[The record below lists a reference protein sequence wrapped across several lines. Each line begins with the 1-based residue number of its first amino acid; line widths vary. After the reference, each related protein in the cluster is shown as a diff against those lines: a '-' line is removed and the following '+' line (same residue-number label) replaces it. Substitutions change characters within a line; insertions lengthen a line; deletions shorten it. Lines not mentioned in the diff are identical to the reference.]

1 MRRLFDLIMGNDTAV
16 AANGPGDATEQ
27 VAVAVLMV
35 EAARLDGHF
44 ETAERDRIQDLLARR
59 FGLTPWVAAEL
70 VTRAERTATESVA
83 WQGFTHTIKEAMDES
98 ERIGVL
104 ELLWEV
110 AYADGALHDYEASL
124 LRRAAGLL
132 YVGDRANGEARLRV
146 MAKLGIPR

>member
-1 MRRLFDLIMGNDTAV
+1 MRQILSILFGGEPAPAEQV
-16 AANGPGDATEQ
+16 PGLAPEQ

-44 ETAERDRIQDLLARR
+44 EAAERERVQDLLARR

-70 VTRAERTATESVA
+70 VARAERTATESVA
-83 WQGFTHTIKEAMDES
+83 WQGFTQTIKEAMDEQ
-98 ERIGVL
+98 ERVGVL

-124 LRRAAGLL
+124 LRRVAGLL

-146 MAKLGIPR
+146 MTKLGIAR